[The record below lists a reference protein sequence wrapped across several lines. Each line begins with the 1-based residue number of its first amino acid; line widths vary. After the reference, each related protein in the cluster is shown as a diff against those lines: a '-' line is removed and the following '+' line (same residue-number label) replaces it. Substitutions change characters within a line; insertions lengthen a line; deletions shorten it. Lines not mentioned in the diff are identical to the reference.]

1 MTNKNVVPNRLIN
14 EKSPYLLQHAHNP
27 VDWFPWDQ
35 EAFEKAKLEDKPIF
49 LSIGYSTCH
58 WCHVMERESFEDEE
72 VAAMLKHH
80 FVAIKVDREERP
92 DIDNIYMAVCHSLT
106 GSGGWPLTIFMTP
119 DKKPFYAGTY
129 FPKSDRYGMSGLLS
143 LLDRI
148 SKLWVENRDTI
159 IRSSNNITNSL
170 KQYNEFEEEHPSVQ
184 AIDSA
189 YRSLSKSF
197 DPIYGGF
204 GSAPKF
210 PTPHN
215 LLFLLRYYYRTG
227 NGNALEMV
235 KKTLDC
241 MYKGGIYD
249 HIGFGFSR
257 YSTDRKWLVPHF
269 EKMLYDNALLSI
281 AYLEAFHVT
290 GISRYAEI
298 ARQIFTYIQRDMTS
312 PEGGFYSAED
322 ADSEGVEGKFYTWT
336 MKEVIDILGEEEG
349 RQFCSKYDITESGN
363 FESVNIPNLLKNNV
377 PNAEFNGINK
387 KSRTVPLFKHREKRI
402 HPHKD
407 DKILTS
413 WNGLMI
419 AAFSIGARVLNDESY
434 TQVAEKAI
442 SFIFSK
448 LLREDGRLMARYRDG
463 DVAHLGYIDDYAFLI
478 WALIELY
485 ETTYNP
491 VYLKKALELNDNM
504 LSLFWDTENGGLFMY
519 GNDGEN
525 LIVRPKEIYDGATPS
540 GNSVA
545 TLNFIRLSRLTG
557 RQDLEKKALKQFSVF
572 GTYLNRA
579 GMGQSFML
587 MALLH
592 SQAKSKEVVIVDSP
606 GSRDTKQMLN
616 AVRNKFMPFTT
627 SILYSEKHRDILNI
641 IPYLEDYSPIEDK
654 ATAYVCENYSCKPPV
669 TSANELDQL
678 LQ

>member
-1 MTNKNVVPNRLIN
+1 
-14 EKSPYLLQHAHNP
+14 
-27 VDWFPWDQ
+27 
-35 EAFEKAKLEDKPIF
+35 
-49 LSIGYSTCH
+49 
-58 WCHVMERESFEDEE
+58 MERESFEDEE

-525 LIVRPKEIYDGATPS
+525 LIARPKEIYDGATPS